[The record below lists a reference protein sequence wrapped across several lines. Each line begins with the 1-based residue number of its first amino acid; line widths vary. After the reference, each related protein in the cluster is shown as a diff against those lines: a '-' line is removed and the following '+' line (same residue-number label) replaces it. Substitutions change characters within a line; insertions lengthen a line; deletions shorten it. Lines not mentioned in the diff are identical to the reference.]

1 MGEVRR
7 SQRGGEE
14 KKESGMRKEGKQEQ
28 LKERMIRLMEKKRE
42 GYLAEG
48 ISDMQPHHMHI
59 HLHLVVQG
67 RRDYRPDNGKIVP

>member
-1 MGEVRR
+1 MNDKADG
-7 SQRGGEE
+7 
-14 KKESGMRKEGKQEQ
+14 
-28 LKERMIRLMEKKRE
+28 KKRE

-67 RRDYRPDNGKIVP
+67 RRDYRPDKGENCPLTCDYQGINPCTTGGGTPDKQRPLGIDYI